1 MKIKVY
7 HQNGEVKITK
17 IMSRKELVLFS
28 NLEDGEMAEIDI
40 DVSQCTNAKKKRADN
55 SSVDRC
61 AIYPEN
67 LTLPDVIKGHPFEHA
82 IKTLQLARDTLYLK
96 TDEAA
101 RAIAVLMDKWDEYQV
116 LKDIRSDLKELSP
129 EDLFVNAIR
138 ILELESQAG
147 IYLSSEEANQAIQKL
162 KDVIKERMN
171 KKYGKGIV

>member
-7 HQNGEVKITK
+7 HQKGRVKITK
-17 IMSRKELVLFS
+17 IMSQKELVLFS
-28 NLEDGEMAEIDI
+28 DLADGEMAEIDI
-40 DVSQCTNAKKKRADN
+40 DVSQCTNAKKRKVDN
-55 SSVDRC
+55 SSEVDIRTM
-61 AIYPEN
+61 YPEN
-67 LTLPDVIKGHPFEHA
+67 LTLPNVIKGHPFEHA

-96 TDEAA
+96 TDETA
-101 RAIAVLMDKWDEYQV
+101 RAIAVLMDKWDEYQ
-116 LKDIRSDLKELSP
+116 LIDKRSDIKELSP